1 MDERLQNRVAKNE
14 DEVLGAVRIGSN
26 SWSQEISIRECV
38 ERKEYKEKNSGK
50 EAERGKKFLKK

>member
-26 SWSQEISIRECV
+26 SWSQEISIQECV

-50 EAERGKKFLKK
+50 EAERGKKFVKK